1 MEKYQTLKYMNMIN
15 NNKALNYFLLIWLLI
30 VSCST
35 SKNANGQQSVSKK
48 AQSLFNEGLKFQS
61 YGEYEQAINLFKQSI
76 KKAPKFLNAY
86 DALANTYQKNN
97 QLINSKNTYLK
108 LLSLKSDH
116 FFGLYELGNIYF
128 DLGNLDSSEFYY
140 RRFLKINSSND
151 KYAQNA
157 QLNLRNINFSRD
169 AFKNPVNVNPVNMGS
184 SINSENQEYSPA
196 FAIDEKT
203 IYITKRMGNLSDNRP
218 NEDLYFAELNDES
231 WDKVKDIGPPIN
243 TIENEGAFSISSD
256 GNYIFFTSCSRNGG
270 KGQCDIWLTSKKNNR
285 WDEPKNLQSPIN
297 TKYWESQPSISSD
310 GRMLYFSSDRPG
322 GYGGTDIWVSEFS
335 NSGWSAPKNLG
346 PTVNTSKDEQFPFIH
361 SDNRTLYFSSNGH
374 PGLGKSD
381 LYLTRKDVKLNWET
395 PINMGFPINSR
406 GQDWNLVVARDGKT
420 AYFSSDQLKGFGGLD
435 IYTFQLPEKLQA
447 EKVSYLR
454 GYVRDAITKQPLSA
468 NVELSP
474 INGEPTTLT
483 YAKPGTGMFLVPLK
497 INMKYALTIDKD
509 GYLFYT
515 EFYNMPAIQRDRPIE
530 LIIDLEKIELGNSVV
545 LKNIFFDTDKS
556 DIKDESKQEL
566 EKLIDFLSE
575 NNSIRIEISGHTD
588 NVGDS
593 KHNMVLSENR
603 AKSVCDFL
611 TNNGIEKSRLTYKGF
626 GDTQPI
632 KQNNTDENRAKN
644 RRTEFKIIQT

>member
-140 RRFLKINSSND
+140 RRFLRMNSSND

-218 NEDLYFAELNDES
+218 NEDLYFAELNDKS

-395 PINMGFPINSR
+395 PINMGYPINSR

-497 INMKYALTIDKD
+497 TNMKYALTIDKD

-515 EFYNMPAIQRDRPIE
+515 EFYNMPAIQRDQPIE
-530 LIIDLEKIELGNSVV
+530 LFIDLEKIELGNSVV

-588 NVGDS
+588 NIGDS

>member
-86 DALANTYQKNN
+86 DALANTYQKDN

-140 RRFLKINSSND
+140 RRFLRMNSSND

-497 INMKYALTIDKD
+497 TNMKFALTIDKD

-515 EFYNMPAIQRDRPIE
+515 EFYNMPAIQRDQPIE
-530 LIIDLEKIELGNSVV
+530 LFIDLEKIELGNSVV

>member
-35 SKNANGQQSVSKK
+35 SKNVNGQQSVSKK

-128 DLGNLDSSEFYY
+128 DLGNIDSSEFYY
-140 RRFLKINSSND
+140 RRFLRMNSSND

-184 SINSENQEYSPA
+184 SINSKDQEYSPA

-381 LYLTRKDVKLNWET
+381 LYLTRKDVKLNWEI

-515 EFYNMPAIQRDRPIE
+515 EFYNMPAIQRDQPIE
-530 LIIDLEKIELGNSVV
+530 LFIDLEKIELGNSVV

-566 EKLIDFLSE
+566 EKLIDFLSK

-588 NVGDS
+588 NVGDF

>member
-86 DALANTYQKNN
+86 DALANTYQKDN

-140 RRFLKINSSND
+140 RRFLRINSSND

-346 PTVNTSKDEQFPFIH
+346 PTVNTCKDEQFPFIH

-497 INMKYALTIDKD
+497 TNMKYALTIDKD

-515 EFYNMPAIQRDRPIE
+515 EFYNMPAIQRDQPIE
-530 LIIDLEKIELGNSVV
+530 LFIDLEKIKLGNSVV

>member
-157 QLNLRNINFSRD
+157 QLNLRDINFSRD

-335 NSGWSAPKNLG
+335 ISGWSAPKNLG

-420 AYFSSDQLKGFGGLD
+420 AYFSSNQLKGFGGLD

-497 INMKYALTIDKD
+497 TNMKFALTIDKD

-515 EFYNMPAIQRDRPIE
+515 EFYNMPAIQRDQPIE
-530 LIIDLEKIELGNSVV
+530 LFIDLEKIELGNSVV

>member
-140 RRFLKINSSND
+140 RRFLRMNSSND

-157 QLNLRNINFSRD
+157 QLNLRDINFSRD

-497 INMKYALTIDKD
+497 TNMKYALTIDKD

-515 EFYNMPAIQRDRPIE
+515 EFYNMPAIQRDQPIE
-530 LIIDLEKIELGNSVV
+530 LFIDLEKIELGNSVV

>member
-140 RRFLKINSSND
+140 RRFLRMNSSND

-169 AFKNPVNVNPVNMGS
+169 AFKNPVKVNPVNMGS

-497 INMKYALTIDKD
+497 TNMKYALTIDKD

-515 EFYNMPAIQRDRPIE
+515 EFYNMPAIQRDQPIE
-530 LIIDLEKIELGNSVV
+530 LFIDLEKIELGNSVV

>member
-1 MEKYQTLKYMNMIN
+1 MIN
-15 NNKALNYFLLIWLLI
+15 NNKTLNYFLLIWLLI

-61 YGEYEQAINLFKQSI
+61 YGEYVQAINLFKQSI

-128 DLGNLDSSEFYY
+128 DLENIDSSEFYY
-140 RRFLKINSSND
+140 RRFLRMNSSND

-184 SINSENQEYSPA
+184 SINSKDQEYSPA
-196 FAIDEKT
+196 FAINEKT

-335 NSGWSAPKNLG
+335 ISGWSAPKNLG
-346 PTVNTSKDEQFPFIH
+346 PTVNTNKDEQFPFIH

-395 PINMGFPINSR
+395 PINMGYPINSR

-497 INMKYALTIDKD
+497 TNMKYALTIDKD

-515 EFYNMPAIQRDRPIE
+515 EFYNMPAIQRDQPIE
-530 LIIDLEKIELGNSVV
+530 LFIDLEKIELGNSVV

-566 EKLIDFLSE
+566 EKLIDFLGE

>member
-1 MEKYQTLKYMNMIN
+1 MKKYQTLKYMNMIN

-48 AQSLFNEGLKFQS
+48 AQSLFNEGLKFQG

-128 DLGNLDSSEFYY
+128 DLGNIDSSEFYY
-140 RRFLKINSSND
+140 RRFLRMNSSND
-151 KYAQNA
+151 KYAQNT

-184 SINSENQEYSPA
+184 SINSKDQEYSPA

-335 NSGWSAPKNLG
+335 ISGWSAPKNLG

-395 PINMGFPINSR
+395 PINMGYPINSR

-497 INMKYALTIDKD
+497 TNMKYALTIDKD
-509 GYLFYT
+509 GYLFFT
-515 EFYNMPAIQRDRPIE
+515 EFYNMPAIQRDQAIE
-530 LIIDLEKIELGNSVV
+530 LFIDLEKIELGNSVV

-566 EKLIDFLSE
+566 EKLINFLSE

>member
-1 MEKYQTLKYMNMIN
+1 MIN

-35 SKNANGQQSVSKK
+35 SKNVNGQQSVSKK

-128 DLGNLDSSEFYY
+128 DLGNIDSSEFYY
-140 RRFLKINSSND
+140 RRFLRMNSSND

-184 SINSENQEYSPA
+184 SINSKDQEYSPA

-381 LYLTRKDVKLNWET
+381 LYLTRKDVKLNWEI

-515 EFYNMPAIQRDRPIE
+515 EFYNMPAIQRDQPIE
-530 LIIDLEKIELGNSVV
+530 LFIDLEKIELGNSVV

-566 EKLIDFLSE
+566 EKLIDFLSK

-588 NVGDS
+588 NVGDF

>member
-140 RRFLKINSSND
+140 RRFLRMNSSND

-346 PTVNTSKDEQFPFIH
+346 PAVNTSKDEQFPFIH

-395 PINMGFPINSR
+395 PINMGYPINSR

-497 INMKYALTIDKD
+497 TNMKYALTIDKD

-515 EFYNMPAIQRDRPIE
+515 EFYNMPAIQRDQPIE
-530 LIIDLEKIELGNSVV
+530 LFIDLEKIELGNSVV

>member
-1 MEKYQTLKYMNMIN
+1 MNMIN

-86 DALANTYQKNN
+86 DALANTYQKDN

-157 QLNLRNINFSRD
+157 QLNLRDINFSRD

-256 GNYIFFTSCSRNGG
+256 GNYIFFTSCNRNGG

-497 INMKYALTIDKD
+497 TNMKFALTIDKD

-515 EFYNMPAIQRDRPIE
+515 EFYNMPAIQRDQPIE

>member
-140 RRFLKINSSND
+140 RRFLRMNSSND

-184 SINSENQEYSPA
+184 SINSKDQEYSPA

-335 NSGWSAPKNLG
+335 ISGWSAPKNLG

-395 PINMGFPINSR
+395 PINMGYPINSR

-497 INMKYALTIDKD
+497 TNMKYALTIDKD

-515 EFYNMPAIQRDRPIE
+515 EFYNMPAIQRDQPIE
-530 LIIDLEKIELGNSVV
+530 LFIDLEKIELGNSVV

-566 EKLIDFLSE
+566 EKLINFLSE

>member
-1 MEKYQTLKYMNMIN
+1 MLKYMNMIN
-15 NNKALNYFLLIWLLI
+15 NNQALNYFLLIWLLI

-76 KKAPKFLNAY
+76 KKAPNFLNAY

-116 FFGLYELGNIYF
+116 FYGLYELGNIYF
-128 DLGNLDSSEFYY
+128 YLGNLDSSEFYY
-140 RRFLKINSSND
+140 RRFLVMNSSND

-184 SINSENQEYSPA
+184 SINSKDQEYSPA

-395 PINMGFPINSR
+395 PINMGYPINSR

-435 IYTFQLPEKLQA
+435 IYTFKLPEKLQA

-483 YAKPGTGMFLVPLK
+483 YTKPGTGMFLVPLK
-497 INMKYALTIDKD
+497 TNMKYALTIDKD

-515 EFYNMPAIQRDRPIE
+515 EFYNMPAIQTDQPIE
-530 LIIDLEKIELGNSVV
+530 LFIDLEKIELGNSVV

-556 DIKDESKQEL
+556 DIIDESIQEL
-566 EKLIDFLSE
+566 VKLIDFLSE
-575 NNSIRIEISGHTD
+575 NISIRIEISGHTD

-632 KQNNTDENRAKN
+632 KQNNTDENRSKN

>member
-140 RRFLKINSSND
+140 RRFLRMNSSND

-169 AFKNPVNVNPVNMGS
+169 AFKNPVKVNPVNMGS

-395 PINMGFPINSR
+395 PINMGYPINSR

-497 INMKYALTIDKD
+497 TNMKYALTIDKD
-509 GYLFYT
+509 DYLFFT
-515 EFYNMPAIQRDRPIE
+515 EFYNMPAIQRDHAIE
-530 LIIDLEKIELGNSVV
+530 LFIDLEKIELGNSVV

-566 EKLIDFLSE
+566 EKLINFLSE

>member
-86 DALANTYQKNN
+86 DALANTYQKDN

-140 RRFLKINSSND
+140 RRFLRMNSSND

-157 QLNLRNINFSRD
+157 QLNLRDINFSRD

-497 INMKYALTIDKD
+497 TNMKFALTIDKD

-515 EFYNMPAIQRDRPIE
+515 EFYNMPAIQRDQPIE

>member
-35 SKNANGQQSVSKK
+35 SKNVNGQQSVSKK

-128 DLGNLDSSEFYY
+128 DLGNIDSSEFYY
-140 RRFLKINSSND
+140 RRFLRMNSSND

-184 SINSENQEYSPA
+184 SINSKDQEYSPA

-381 LYLTRKDVKLNWET
+381 LYLTRKDVKLNWEI

-420 AYFSSDQLKGFGGLD
+420 AYFSSNQLKGFGGLD

-515 EFYNMPAIQRDRPIE
+515 EFYNMPAIQRDQPIE
-530 LIIDLEKIELGNSVV
+530 LFIDLEKIELGNSVV

-566 EKLIDFLSE
+566 EKLIDFLSK

-588 NVGDS
+588 NVGDF

>member
-86 DALANTYQKNN
+86 DALANTYQKDN

-157 QLNLRNINFSRD
+157 QLNLRDINFSRD

-184 SINSENQEYSPA
+184 SINSKDQEYSPA

-256 GNYIFFTSCSRNGG
+256 GNYIFFTSCNRNGG

-381 LYLTRKDVKLNWET
+381 LYLTRKDVKLNWEI

-497 INMKYALTIDKD
+497 TNMKFALTIDKD

-515 EFYNMPAIQRDRPIE
+515 EFYNMPAIQRDQPIE

>member
-86 DALANTYQKNN
+86 DALANTYQKDN

-157 QLNLRNINFSRD
+157 QLNLRDINFSRD

-497 INMKYALTIDKD
+497 TNMKFALTIDKD

-515 EFYNMPAIQRDRPIE
+515 EFYNMPAIQRDQPIE
-530 LIIDLEKIELGNSVV
+530 LFIDLEKIELGNSVV

>member
-140 RRFLKINSSND
+140 RRFLRINSSND

-515 EFYNMPAIQRDRPIE
+515 EFYNMPAIQRDQPIE
-530 LIIDLEKIELGNSVV
+530 LFIDLEKIELGNSVV

>member
-86 DALANTYQKNN
+86 DALANTYQKDN

-128 DLGNLDSSEFYY
+128 DLGNIDSSEFYY
-140 RRFLKINSSND
+140 RRFLRMNSSND

-497 INMKYALTIDKD
+497 TNMKFALTIDKD

-515 EFYNMPAIQRDRPIE
+515 EFYNMPAIQRDQPIE

>member
-86 DALANTYQKNN
+86 DALANTYQKDN

-128 DLGNLDSSEFYY
+128 DLGNIDSSEFYY
-140 RRFLKINSSND
+140 RRFLRINSSND

-169 AFKNPVNVNPVNMGS
+169 AFKNPVKVNPVNMGS

-346 PTVNTSKDEQFPFIH
+346 PTVNTCKDEQFPFIH

-447 EKVSYLR
+447 EKVSYLS

-497 INMKYALTIDKD
+497 TNMKYALTIDKD

-515 EFYNMPAIQRDRPIE
+515 EFYNMPAIQRDQPIE
-530 LIIDLEKIELGNSVV
+530 LFIDLEKIKLGNSVV
-545 LKNIFFDTDKS
+545 LKNIFFDIDKS

-588 NVGDS
+588 NIGDS

>member
-86 DALANTYQKNN
+86 DALANTYQKDN

-140 RRFLKINSSND
+140 RRFLRINSSND

-157 QLNLRNINFSRD
+157 QLNLRDINFSRD

-420 AYFSSDQLKGFGGLD
+420 AYFSSNQLKGFGGLD

-497 INMKYALTIDKD
+497 TNMKYALTIDKD

-515 EFYNMPAIQRDRPIE
+515 EFYNMPAIQRDQPIE

>member
-157 QLNLRNINFSRD
+157 QLNLRDINFSRD

-395 PINMGFPINSR
+395 PINMGYPINSR

-497 INMKYALTIDKD
+497 TNMKFALTIDKD

-515 EFYNMPAIQRDRPIE
+515 EFYNMPAIQRDQPIE
-530 LIIDLEKIELGNSVV
+530 LFIDLEKIELGNSVV

-588 NVGDS
+588 NVGYS

>member
-86 DALANTYQKNN
+86 DALANTYQKDN

-140 RRFLKINSSND
+140 RRFLRINSSND

-157 QLNLRNINFSRD
+157 QLNFRNINFSRD

-184 SINSENQEYSPA
+184 SINSKDQEYSPA

-346 PTVNTSKDEQFPFIH
+346 PAVNTSKDEQFPFIH

-381 LYLTRKDVKLNWET
+381 LYLTRKDVKLNWAT

-497 INMKYALTIDKD
+497 TNMKFALTIDKD

-515 EFYNMPAIQRDRPIE
+515 EFYNMPAIQRDQPIE
-530 LIIDLEKIELGNSVV
+530 LFIDLEKIELGNSVV

-611 TNNGIEKSRLTYKGF
+611 TNNGIEKSRLTFKGF

>member
-86 DALANTYQKNN
+86 DALANTYQKDN

-140 RRFLKINSSND
+140 RRFLRINSSND

-169 AFKNPVNVNPVNMGS
+169 AFKNPVKVNPVNMGS

-346 PTVNTSKDEQFPFIH
+346 PTVNTCKDEQFPFIH

-447 EKVSYLR
+447 EKVSYLS

-497 INMKYALTIDKD
+497 TNMKYALTIDKD

-515 EFYNMPAIQRDRPIE
+515 EFYNMPAIQRDQPIE
-530 LIIDLEKIELGNSVV
+530 LFIDLEKIKLGNSVV
-545 LKNIFFDTDKS
+545 LKNIFFDIDKS

>member
-86 DALANTYQKNN
+86 DALANTYQKDN

-140 RRFLKINSSND
+140 RRFLRINSSND

-497 INMKYALTIDKD
+497 TNMKFALTIDKD

-515 EFYNMPAIQRDRPIE
+515 EFYNMPAIQRDQPIE

>member
-48 AQSLFNEGLKFQS
+48 AQSLFNEGLKFQG

-140 RRFLKINSSND
+140 GRFLRMNSSND

-184 SINSENQEYSPA
+184 SINSKDQEYSPA

-335 NSGWSAPKNLG
+335 ISGWSAPKNLG

-395 PINMGFPINSR
+395 PINMGYPINSR

-497 INMKYALTIDKD
+497 TNMKYALTIDKD

-515 EFYNMPAIQRDRPIE
+515 EFYNMPAIQRDQPIE
-530 LIIDLEKIELGNSVV
+530 LFIDLEKIELGNSVV

>member
-1 MEKYQTLKYMNMIN
+1 MLKYMNMIN
-15 NNKALNYFLLIWLLI
+15 NNQALNYFLLIWLLI

-76 KKAPKFLNAY
+76 KKAPNFLNAY

-116 FFGLYELGNIYF
+116 FYGLYELGNIYF
-128 DLGNLDSSEFYY
+128 YLGNLDSSEFYY
-140 RRFLKINSSND
+140 RRFLVMNSSND

-184 SINSENQEYSPA
+184 SINSKDQEYSPA

-203 IYITKRMGNLSDNRP
+203 IYITKRMGNLSDIRP

-395 PINMGFPINSR
+395 PINMGYPINSR

-435 IYTFQLPEKLQA
+435 IYTFKLPEKLQA

-474 INGEPTTLT
+474 INGEPTALT
-483 YAKPGTGMFLVPLK
+483 YAKPGTGIFLVPLK
-497 INMKYALTIDKD
+497 TNMKYALTIDKD

-515 EFYNMPAIQRDRPIE
+515 EFYNMPAIQTDQPIE
-530 LIIDLEKIELGNSVV
+530 LFIDLEKIELGNSVV

-556 DIKDESKQEL
+556 DIIDESIQEL
-566 EKLIDFLSE
+566 VKLIDFLSE
-575 NNSIRIEISGHTD
+575 NISIRIEISGHTD

-632 KQNNTDENRAKN
+632 KQNNTDENRSKN

>member
-128 DLGNLDSSEFYY
+128 DLENIDSSEFYY
-140 RRFLKINSSND
+140 RRFLRMNSSND

-184 SINSENQEYSPA
+184 SINSKDQEYSPA

-381 LYLTRKDVKLNWET
+381 LYLTRKDVKLNWEI

-515 EFYNMPAIQRDRPIE
+515 EFYNMPAIQRDQPIE
-530 LIIDLEKIELGNSVV
+530 LFIDLEKIELGNSVV

>member
-86 DALANTYQKNN
+86 DALANTYQKDN

-157 QLNLRNINFSRD
+157 QLNLRDINFSRD

-184 SINSENQEYSPA
+184 SINSKDQEYSPA

-256 GNYIFFTSCSRNGG
+256 GNYIFFTSCNRNGG

-497 INMKYALTIDKD
+497 TNMKFALTIDKD

-515 EFYNMPAIQRDRPIE
+515 EFYNMPAIQRDQPIE

>member
-86 DALANTYQKNN
+86 DALANTYQKDN

-140 RRFLKINSSND
+140 RRFLRMNSSND

-395 PINMGFPINSR
+395 PINMGYPINSR

-497 INMKYALTIDKD
+497 TNMKYALTIDKD

-515 EFYNMPAIQRDRPIE
+515 EFYNMPAIQRDQPIE
-530 LIIDLEKIELGNSVV
+530 LFIDLEKIELGNSVV

>member
-86 DALANTYQKNN
+86 DALANTYQKDN

-381 LYLTRKDVKLNWET
+381 LYLTRKDVKLNWEI

-483 YAKPGTGMFLVPLK
+483 YAKPGNGMFLVPLK
-497 INMKYALTIDKD
+497 TNMKFALTIDKD

-515 EFYNMPAIQRDRPIE
+515 EFYNMPAIQRDQPIE

>member
-1 MEKYQTLKYMNMIN
+1 
-15 NNKALNYFLLIWLLI
+15 
-30 VSCST
+30 
-35 SKNANGQQSVSKK
+35 
-48 AQSLFNEGLKFQS
+48 
-61 YGEYEQAINLFKQSI
+61 
-76 KKAPKFLNAY
+76 
-86 DALANTYQKNN
+86 
-97 QLINSKNTYLK
+97 
-108 LLSLKSDH
+108 
-116 FFGLYELGNIYF
+116 
-128 DLGNLDSSEFYY
+128 
-140 RRFLKINSSND
+140 
-151 KYAQNA
+151 
-157 QLNLRNINFSRD
+157 
-169 AFKNPVNVNPVNMGS
+169 
-184 SINSENQEYSPA
+184 
-196 FAIDEKT
+196 
-203 IYITKRMGNLSDNRP
+203 
-218 NEDLYFAELNDES
+218 
-231 WDKVKDIGPPIN
+231 
-243 TIENEGAFSISSD
+243 
-256 GNYIFFTSCSRNGG
+256 
-270 KGQCDIWLTSKKNNR
+270 
-285 WDEPKNLQSPIN
+285 
-297 TKYWESQPSISSD
+297 
-310 GRMLYFSSDRPG
+310 MLYFSSDRPG

-335 NSGWSAPKNLG
+335 ISGWSAPKNLG
-346 PTVNTSKDEQFPFIH
+346 PTVNTNKDEQFPFIH

-395 PINMGFPINSR
+395 PINMGYPINSR

-515 EFYNMPAIQRDRPIE
+515 EFYNMPAIQRDQPIE
-530 LIIDLEKIELGNSVV
+530 LFIDLEKIELGNSVV

-566 EKLIDFLSE
+566 EKLIDFLSK

-626 GDTQPI
+626 GDTQSI